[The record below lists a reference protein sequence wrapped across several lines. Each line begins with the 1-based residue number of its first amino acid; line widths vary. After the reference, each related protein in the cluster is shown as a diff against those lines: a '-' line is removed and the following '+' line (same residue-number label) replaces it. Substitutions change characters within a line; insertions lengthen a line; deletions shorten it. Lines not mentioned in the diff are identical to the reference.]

1 MREPYFGWCDVEGCD
16 QEGESGGMC
25 WRDTGYWTVCGKH
38 ADEYRAGK
46 PQPPMKQAAIDRE
59 GTRDANGWLPMNK
72 GLSFNKSRKPTHP
85 EGWVGGM
92 RLPRFKLFNKVNNY
106 FLI

>member
-72 GLSFNKSRKPTHP
+72 GLS
-85 EGWVGGM
+85 
-92 RLPRFKLFNKVNNY
+92 
-106 FLI
+106 